1 MYVCVN
7 ERTSEVGAGSDR
19 ERCDGCSCVHVPC
32 VCVCVCVCVYDIS
45 TLYIYIYICIL
56 SLSLARALSVWCFVG
71 ARSCRDC
78 RDDVSRCEWRA
89 IMCFAQSADLCLGI
103 FWCGRAEGGHWRDK
117 GRL

>member
-45 TLYIYIYICIL
+45 TLYIYIYIYVY
-56 SLSLARALSVWCFVG
+56 SLSRSRALSLYG
-71 ARSCRDC
+71 ASW
-78 RDDVSRCEWRA
+78 VQGLA
-89 IMCFAQSADLCLGI
+89 GI
-103 FWCGRAEGGHWRDK
+103 AGMTCHGASGER
-117 GRL
+117 